1 MDKENTVHT
10 NNKILLRHKKEITS
24 SAATRMDLEI
34 TILSEVRQTK
44 THIVIPL
51 IYGNQNMAQMNLST
65 NRNRLTG
72 MENTVV
78 AEGQAGGGRTDGEFG
93 VGRCKLLRI
102 EWIDNKALLY
112 STGNYSPYPGINH
125 NGKEHEKEGLCVMY
139 RHESWTIKKAEHRR
153 IDAFNCGAREDS

>member
-1 MDKENTVHT
+1 M
-10 NNKILLRHKKEITS
+10 
-24 SAATRMDLEI
+24 
-34 TILSEVRQTK
+34 
-44 THIVIPL
+44 
-51 IYGNQNMAQMNLST
+51 
-65 NRNRLTG
+65 
-72 MENTVV
+72 V

-125 NGKEHEKEGLCVMY
+125 NGKEHEKEGMCVMY

-153 IDAFNCGAREDS
+153 IDAFNCGLEKILESPLDCKEIQPVNLKGDQP